1 MSSSLH
7 FADDF
12 LRTEIE
18 KEQADALHKSIQD
31 SFHGSTTT
39 NDDMD
44 MEGLQVLTKVIDK
57 MMSRVKIDIID
68 TLIRIIHQ
76 SAVPLTNAPDNE
88 YHLDI
93 CIPRISYFDETPEFN
108 TSNTTESTHNNLME
122 SSILMPPVANETIKI
137 ITLASPEIWLRSA
150 ANAPDTPSP
159 TGNTAS
165 RLYSIPTQSE
175 TTINQ
180 NLDDSDENDDDFL
193 NQTEF
198 FEANQG
204 NSSLFQSQYKSFNR
218 KMSGSITP
226 KANTNNY
233 KPYEALLFTTMD
245 KKNWIRIKLRSSIDS
260 VSFLSVKQI
269 DFWIT
274 NMRAIISPQQIAFF
288 MDMLD
293 AMTTPSAPQEEK
305 PRKSSTELKCSKKT
319 TEMNLL
325 DDLDSFNTDSTTL
338 TPSTPAFNMANSS
351 SLLSSLTAATPSAQ
365 NIPER
370 KIKLQISLVELFLLG
385 DDEPVRQWSK
395 PGLNKNHLRFAIQQ
409 LNLRLQQ
416 FPNHQQQK
424 HKLSSIMEMR
434 IANVIFD
441 EWIVRPP
448 QAKNTPFSARS
459 QTKYNVYNPIFQFDN
474 RIKQDY
480 HPEEHFPVYNPLQ
493 SHTDKSPQQQQQQQT
508 TEAIRIRIE
517 KKQNTRESGGRF
529 SVEEGISFEEDIT
542 IDIPAFKLQ
551 LDPCIIDRIENYIHA
566 IGAYNK
572 LKEEQLQQDGS
583 LNNPHKTNR
592 EPRFVYDVLCEIYI
606 YLIIIIFLFCRPSVY
621 DDLQSHENI
630 QKRKVRVRCAF
641 IRIFLFAPDMSQI
654 NTREEFNDQF
664 HDSQLSIDIK
674 KLAVTWNS
682 TTTVIDDALDNE
694 DYRPTA
700 NKSSRSSSNNNINNN
715 SNNKLNVELNFVNVF
730 MHLKN
735 DEMVRC
741 WFTAKTMQE
750 SSKIFT
756 TDGTLS
762 PTIEITIQDA
772 QPFPY
777 SDTSSS
783 GRSGF
788 FGAGSNIIETLFK
801 FLEKNENFNSEQ
813 KVHIPM
819 DEQSESAMMFKQ
831 RTIETSVSFYTKH
844 KRLILT
850 KYPESDIC
858 NQLSFPSGRYE
869 TYKAN
874 LA

>member
-31 SFHGSTTT
+31 SFHGSATT

-108 TSNTTESTHNNLME
+108 TSNTTGSTHNDLME

-150 ANAPDTPSP
+150 ASASDTTSP

-165 RLYSIPTQSE
+165 SLYSIPTQSE

-180 NLDDSDENDDDFL
+180 DQDGSDENDDDFL

-204 NSSLFQSQYKSFNR
+204 NSSLFQSRYRSFNR

-226 KANTNNY
+226 KANTNSY

-245 KKNWIRIKLRSSIDS
+245 KKNWIRIKLRPSIDS
-260 VSFLSVKQI
+260 VSFLSIKQI
-269 DFWIT
+269 DFWVT
-274 NMRAIISPQQIAFF
+274 HMRAIISPQQIAFF
-288 MDMLD
+288 MDLLD
-293 AMTTPSAPQEEK
+293 AMTAPSAPQEEK
-305 PRKSSTELKCSKKT
+305 PRKSSIKSTCSKKT
-319 TEMNLL
+319 TELDLL
-325 DDLDSFNTDSTTL
+325 GDLDSFNTDSTTP
-338 TPSTPAFNMANSS
+338 TPSTPVFNMANSS
-351 SLLSSLTAATPSAQ
+351 SLLSASSLSTAATPSAQ

-385 DDEPVRQWSK
+385 DDEPVRQWSE

-409 LNLRLQQ
+409 LNMRLQQ

-424 HKLSSIMEMR
+424 HKLLSITEMR
-434 IANVIFD
+434 IANVVFD

-448 QAKNTPFSARS
+448 QAKNTAFSARS

-480 HPEEHFPVYNPLQ
+480 HPEEHFPAYNPLQ
-493 SHTDKSPQQQQQQQT
+493 SNTDKQQQHQQQQ

-517 KKQNTRESGGRF
+517 KKQKTRESGGRF
-529 SVEEGISFEEDIT
+529 AIEEGISFEEDIT

-551 LDPCIIDRIENYIHA
+551 IDPCIIDRIENYIHA
-566 IGAYNK
+566 IDAYNK
-572 LKEEQLQQDGS
+572 LKEEQQKQDGS
-583 LNNPHKTNR
+583 FNNSHKTDE
-592 EPRFVYDVLCEIYI
+592 EPRFVYHVPCKIYI
-606 YLIIIIFLFCRPSVY
+606 HLIFSFTGHQY
-621 DDLQSHENI
+621 
-630 QKRKVRVRCAF
+630 
-641 IRIFLFAPDMSQI
+641 
-654 NTREEFNDQF
+654 
-664 HDSQLSIDIK
+664 
-674 KLAVTWNS
+674 
-682 TTTVIDDALDNE
+682 TTIYNLM
-694 DYRPTA
+694 R
-700 NKSSRSSSNNNINNN
+700 
-715 SNNKLNVELNFVNVF
+715 
-730 MHLKN
+730 
-735 DEMVRC
+735 
-741 WFTAKTMQE
+741 
-750 SSKIFT
+750 
-756 TDGTLS
+756 
-762 PTIEITIQDA
+762 
-772 QPFPY
+772 
-777 SDTSSS
+777 
-783 GRSGF
+783 
-788 FGAGSNIIETLFK
+788 
-801 FLEKNENFNSEQ
+801 
-813 KVHIPM
+813 
-819 DEQSESAMMFKQ
+819 MFK
-831 RTIETSVSFYTKH
+831 SVKCEYVVH
-844 KRLILT
+844 LYVYYCLLLT
-850 KYPESDIC
+850 
-858 NQLSFPSGRYE
+858 
-869 TYKAN
+869 
-874 LA
+874 